1 MLTGVE
7 PASPVRE
14 WTVGTPRDG
23 GDRRPARGR
32 GPARTRR
39 DRPGPRAAVVGAVLA
54 GAARRASPQAG
65 GIRRAAGR
73 RRRPPARSSSP
84 GGAVSMRTHT
94 RARVALPALALLA
107 ALTAACGG
115 GAGDASTTTA
125 QPTASQTGSASTVA
139 DNGLQLANK
148 PQDCLT
154 KVQRTRA
161 VDRALREAARLKRMA
176 APLP

>member
-1 MLTGVE
+1 
-7 PASPVRE
+7 
-14 WTVGTPRDG
+14 
-23 GDRRPARGR
+23 
-32 GPARTRR
+32 
-39 DRPGPRAAVVGAVLA
+39 
-54 GAARRASPQAG
+54 
-65 GIRRAAGR
+65 
-73 RRRPPARSSSP
+73 
-84 GGAVSMRTHT
+84 MRTHT

-125 QPTASQTGSASTVA
+125 QPTASQTGSASTLA

-176 APLP
+176 APLPSSAMGTPALQQATDRFLTNLTTSKLDNYYQNRLIDKAASAVGFACEQCFQMLEASRPIPAMKYGPHTGSCG